1 MTAEILPTVAE
12 AGHLTEVLRHCGVLG
27 PARVDGVTVANALVK
42 QRSHTRRLHL
52 SYEGAAENAPEFLI
66 LKMGHLD
73 SAGRSTYANRRE
85 IAFYRDIATS
95 LPAGV
100 VPRCFDV
107 VESTD
112 TTPWHLLLEDL
123 SDSHFIATEHPLPPS
138 KEQCESIMTA
148 WAKFHAAWWDDPR
161 LGTSVGTWPA
171 ADWEEYLPIF
181 ARQLA
186 DFTDQ
191 FGRFMSPERRA
202 LYEQFL
208 DPGSRLLARLH
219 ARRNLTLVHG
229 DAHWWNCFLPR
240 SGNSNVR
247 LIDWEG
253 WRINTATTDIAYM
266 MAMLWYPEMRHR
278 LERPLLDLYHA
289 TLLAHGVRG
298 YDRHA
303 LDDDYRLS
311 VLWLILRPVGQ
322 AAFNIPPRVW
332 WPNLERIFLAVDD
345 LGCRDLLA

>member
-1 MTAEILPTVAE
+1 MTAEILPTAAE
-12 AGHLTEVLRHCGVLG
+12 ADHLTEVLRHCGALG
-27 PARVDGVTVANALVK
+27 PARVDGVTVANAFVK
-42 QRSHTRRLHL
+42 QRSHTRRLRL
-52 SYEGAAENAPEFLI
+52 NYEGAAGDAPEFLI

-73 SAGRSTYANRRE
+73 SAGRPAYANRRE
-85 IAFYRDIATS
+85 IAFYRNIAPS
-95 LPAGV
+95 LPASV
-100 VPRCFDV
+100 TPRCFEV

-186 DFTDQ
+186 DFTNQ

-202 LYEQFL
+202 LYERLL

-240 SGNSNVR
+240 DVGNDVR
-247 LIDWEG
+247 LIDWES

-289 TLLAHGVRG
+289 TLLARGVRG
-298 YDRHA
+298 YDRQA
-303 LDDDYRLS
+303 LDEDYRLS
-311 VLWLILRPVGQ
+311 ILWLILRPVGQ

-345 LGCRDLLA
+345 LDCRDLLT

>member
-1 MTAEILPTVAE
+1 MTAEAIPTAAE
-12 AGHLTEVLRHCGVLG
+12 AGRLTEVLRGCGALG
-27 PARVDGVTVANALVK
+27 PARVDGVAVVNSIVK
-42 QRSHTRRLHL
+42 QRSHTRRLRL
-52 SYEGAAENAPEFLI
+52 SYDGPAEAAPEFLI

-73 SAGRSTYANRRE
+73 SSGRPAYANRRE
-85 IAFYRDIATS
+85 IAFYRDVAPS

-100 VPRCFDV
+100 VPRCFEAG
-107 VESTD
+107 ESTD

-123 SDSHFIATEHPLPPS
+123 TDSHFFATEHPLPPS
-138 KEQCESIMTA
+138 QAQCESTMVA

-161 LGTSVGTWPA
+161 LGTSVGIWPA
-171 ADWEEYLPIF
+171 ADRQEYLSIF
-181 ARQLA
+181 SRQFA
-186 DFTDQ
+186 SFTDQ
-191 FGRFMSPERRA
+191 FGQVMSAGRRE
-202 LYEQFL
+202 LYQQLL

-240 SGNSNVR
+240 NGNSDVR

-253 WRINTATTDIAYM
+253 WSINTATTDIAYM

-289 TLLAHGVRG
+289 TLLAQGVRDH
-298 YDRHA
+298 DRQA
-303 LDDDYRLS
+303 LTDDYRLS

>member
-1 MTAEILPTVAE
+1 MTAETIPTAAE
-12 AGHLTEVLRHCGVLG
+12 AGHLTEVLRGCGALG
-27 PARVDGVTVANALVK
+27 AARIGDVAVVNSIVK
-42 QRSHTRRLHL
+42 QRSHTRRLRL
-52 SYEGAAENAPEFLI
+52 SYGGPAGTAPESLI

-73 SAGRSTYANRRE
+73 SAGLPAYANRRE
-85 IAFYRDIATS
+85 IAFYRDIAPS
-95 LPAGV
+95 LPVGV
-100 VPRCFDV
+100 VPRCFEAA
-107 VESTD
+107 ESTGN
-112 TTPWHLLLEDL
+112 TPWHLLLEDL
-123 SDSHFIATEHPLPPS
+123 TDTHFVATEHPLPPS
-138 KEQCESIMTA
+138 QAQCESIMVA

-171 ADWEEYLPIF
+171 ADWEEYMPIF
-181 ARQLA
+181 ANQLA
-186 DFTDQ
+186 GFTDQ
-191 FGRFMSPERRA
+191 FGQFMSPERRA
-202 LYEQFL
+202 LYDRLL
-208 DPGSRLLARLH
+208 DPGCRLLARLH
-219 ARRNLTLVHG
+219 ARRDLTLVHG

-240 SGNSNVR
+240 SGSSDVR

-253 WRINTATTDIAYM
+253 WRINTATSDVAYM

-289 TLLAHGVRG
+289 TLVAQGVRS
-298 YDRHA
+298 YDQQT

-311 VLWLILRPVGQ
+311 VLWLILRPIGQ

>member
-1 MTAEILPTVAE
+1 MTAETIPTAAE
-12 AGHLTEVLRHCGVLG
+12 PSRLTEALRRCGALG
-27 PARVDGVTVANALVK
+27 AARVSGVTVANTIAKL
-42 QRSHTRRLHL
+42 RSRTLRLRL
-52 SYEGAAENAPEFLI
+52 SYDGPSGAAPDSLI

-73 SAGRSTYANRRE
+73 SSGGPAYANARE
-85 IAFYRDIATS
+85 IVFYRDVAPS

-100 VPRCFDV
+100 VPCCFEA
-107 VESTD
+107 VESTE

-123 SDSHFIATEHPLPPS
+123 TDSHFFATEHPLPPS
-138 KEQCESIMTA
+138 KAQCEGIIVA

-161 LGTSVGTWPA
+161 LGTSVGAWPA
-171 ADWEEYLPIF
+171 AKWEQYLPRF
-181 ARQLA
+181 AGDLA
-186 DFTDQ
+186 GFTDQ
-191 FGRFMSPERRA
+191 FGQIMAPDRIKFYER
-202 LYEQFL
+202 LL
-208 DPGSRLLARLH
+208 DQGPRLLARLR
-219 ARRNLTLVHG
+219 ARRDLTLVHG

-240 SGNSNVR
+240 DGGDDVR

-253 WRINTATTDIAYM
+253 WSINTATTDVAYM

-289 TLLAHGVRG
+289 TLLAQGVRG
-298 YDRHA
+298 YDRQA

-311 VLWLILRPVGQ
+311 VLWLTLRPVGQ

-345 LGCRDLLA
+345 LGCRNLLA